1 MSMKTNELQISKLD
15 LFELTS
21 KKICSILN
29 VNSSLS
35 LNLYLKRSSVFKL
48 GKLKTKDKQRLN
60 VKNFSFLFSNHR
72 N

>member
-1 MSMKTNELQISKLD
+1 MKTNELQISKLD

-60 VKNFSFLFSNHR
+60 VKNFSFLFSNQR

>member
-1 MSMKTNELQISKLD
+1 MSMKTNELQISELD
-15 LFELTS
+15 LLELTS

>member
-1 MSMKTNELQISKLD
+1 MKTNELQISKLD

>member
-1 MSMKTNELQISKLD
+1 MRTNELQISKLD

>member
-1 MSMKTNELQISKLD
+1 MKTNELQISELD
-15 LFELTS
+15 LLELTS